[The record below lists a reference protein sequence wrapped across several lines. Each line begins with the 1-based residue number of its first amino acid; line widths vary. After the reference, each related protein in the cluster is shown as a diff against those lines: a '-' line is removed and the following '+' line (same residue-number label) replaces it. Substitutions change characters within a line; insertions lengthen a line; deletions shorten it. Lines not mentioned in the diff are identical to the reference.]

1 MRLANGVLVGSIRRA
16 KAEYSHSCPACP
28 IVVAV
33 LKHRLPFGILFI
45 VLIAVFA
52 WLDAWLDGYPAPGR
66 YSEET
71 LPPGIMVFLVFGV
84 LSVMGARE
92 VARILRAK
100 GVDVGTSIAIFVAVM
115 GLCVI
120 AFTPE
125 GASGTSGFAA
135 GVTSVVVAFIVG
147 MLYAVRSQRVDGAI
161 AVGSGVLLI
170 HVYMGLM
177 LGFFVLIRRE
187 HSIWIMIWIL
197 AMVKSCDIGAFF
209 TGVTI
214 GKHKMIP
221 WLSPKKTWEGLAG
234 GMVTSGVVGVL
245 GAMLL
250 HNAGI
255 SVPSVLV
262 GGVMGVLIGGIG
274 QCGDLAASL
283 LKRDGGVKD
292 SGSSLP
298 GFGGVLDIID
308 SPILVAPFAYW
319 VLQVTQDLGATATLG

>member
-1 MRLANGVLVGSIRRA
+1 M
-16 KAEYSHSCPACP
+16 
-28 IVVAV
+28 
-33 LKHRLPFGILFI
+33 
-45 VLIAVFA
+45 LIAGFA
-52 WLDAWLDGYPAPGR
+52 WLDSWLDQYPAPDGFPNG
-66 YSEET
+66 T
-71 LPPGIMVFLVFGV
+71 FPPGMVVLPIFLV

-100 GVDVGTSIAIFVAVM
+100 GVDVGTSIAVFVAVM
-115 GLCVI
+115 GLFVI

-125 GASGTSGFAA
+125 DASGTSGFAA

-147 MLYAVRSQRVDGAI
+147 MLYAVRSKRVDGAI
-161 AVGSGVLLI
+161 AAGSGVLLI

-187 HSIWIMIWIL
+187 HSVWIMIWIL

-209 TGVTI
+209 TGITI

-234 GMVTSGVVGVL
+234 GMVTSGLVGL
-245 GAMLL
+245 FGAMLL
-250 HNAGI
+250 HKEGI
-255 SVPSVLV
+255 AVPSMLV
-262 GGVMGVLIGGIG
+262 GGVMGFLIGGLG
-274 QCGDLAASL
+274 QLGDLAASL

-292 SGSSLP
+292 SGGSLP

-319 VLQVTQDLGATATLG
+319 VLQVTQDLGVNPTLGG